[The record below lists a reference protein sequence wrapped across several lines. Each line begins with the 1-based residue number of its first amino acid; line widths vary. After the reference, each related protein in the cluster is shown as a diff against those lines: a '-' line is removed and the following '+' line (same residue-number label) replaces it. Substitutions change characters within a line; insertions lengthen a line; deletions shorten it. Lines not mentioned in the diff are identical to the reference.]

1 MPVQDD
7 AREQELVREFN
18 LHWDPD
24 HQRSG
29 VDATLDVEVRRKTF
43 RIDVEVKS
51 TTNKGVSTARDVG
64 IDHIKRWRRMIF
76 VIGTYDKRGHRLALQ
91 HSLCLTPLDLEPW
104 IAGIEAYIAPD
115 YQIAQRASARL
126 DLPDLFVICEEQPTY
141 SIEDAKKL
149 HKRQWTAQQY
159 KDAADLRVSGKPR
172 ISQRKMLEILRLRS
186 AYIAE
191 RGATLNNPHI
201 PLTYLERFKGTDRV
215 ITPGSSA
222 EAIRRIARDFAL
234 ANPRHP
240 ALTEVRK

>member
-1 MPVQDD
+1 VPVQDD

-18 LHWDPD
+18 LNWDPD

-29 VDATLDVEVRRKTF
+29 VDATLDVEVGGRVV

-51 TTNKGVSTARDVG
+51 TTRKGVSTARDVG
-64 IDHIKRWRRMIF
+64 LDHIRRWRRMFF

-91 HSLCLTPLDLEPW
+91 NSLCLTPLDLETW
-104 IAGIEAYIAPD
+104 IAGIESYIAPD
-115 YQIAQRASARL
+115 YQLAQRASARL
-126 DLPDLFVICEEQPTY
+126 DLPDLFAICGNQPTY

-159 KDAADLRVSGKPR
+159 KDAADTQVAGKPR
-172 ISQRKMLEILRLRS
+172 ISQRKMLEILRLRA

-201 PLTYLERFKGTDRV
+201 PLTYLDRFKGTDRV
-215 ITPGSSA
+215 IAPGSSA
-222 EAIRRIARDFAL
+222 EAIRRLVREFAR
-234 ANPRHP
+234 ANPGHP
-240 ALTEVRK
+240 ALTDVAM

>member
-1 MPVQDD
+1 VPVQDD

-29 VDATLDVEVRRKTF
+29 VDATLDIGIGPKTF

-51 TTNKGVSTARDVG
+51 TTSKGVSTARDVG
-64 IDHIKRWRRMIF
+64 IDHIQRWRRMFF
-76 VIGTYDKRGHRLALQ
+76 VIGTYEKRGHRLALQ
-91 HSLCLTPLDLEPW
+91 RSLCLTPLDLEPW
-104 IAGIEAYIAPD
+104 IAGLESYIAPD
-115 YQIAQRASARL
+115 YLIAQRASARL
-126 DLPDLFVICEEQPTY
+126 DLPDLFVICEKQATY
-141 SIEDAKKL
+141 SVDDAKKL

-159 KDAADLRVSGKPR
+159 KDAADIEVAGKPR
-172 ISQRKMLEILRLRS
+172 ISQQKMLEILRLRS

-201 PLTYLERFKGTDRV
+201 PLTYLERFMDSDRV
-215 ITPGSSA
+215 IKPGSSA

-234 ANPRHP
+234 ANPGHP
-240 ALTEVRK
+240 ALTELAK

>member
-29 VDATLDVEVRRKTF
+29 VDANLDIEVGGRTL

-51 TTNKGVSTARDVG
+51 TTRKGVSTARDVG
-64 IDHIKRWRRMIF
+64 LDHIKRWRRMFF

-91 HSLCLTPLDLEPW
+91 HSLCLTPLDLEAW
-104 IAGIEAYIAPD
+104 IAGVESYIAPD
-115 YQIAQRASARL
+115 YQLAQRSSARL
-126 DLPDLFVICEEQPTY
+126 GLPDLFAICGNQSTY

-159 KDAADLRVSGKPR
+159 KDAADTHVAGKPR
-172 ISQRKMLEILRLRS
+172 ISQQKMLEILRLRS

-222 EAIRRIARDFAL
+222 EAIRRL
-234 ANPRHP
+234 AKEFVQSNPDHP
-240 ALTEVRK
+240 ALTEIPK

>member
-18 LHWDPD
+18 LRWDPD

-29 VDATLDVEVRRKTF
+29 VDATLEIEVSGRCLRL
-43 RIDVEVKS
+43 DVEVKS
-51 TTNKGVSTARDVG
+51 TTRKGVSTARDVG
-64 IDHIKRWRRMIF
+64 LDHIQRWRRMFF

-91 HSLCLTPLDLEPW
+91 NSICLTPLDMEGW
-104 IAGIEAYIAPD
+104 IAGIESYIAPD
-115 YQIAQRASARL
+115 YLLAQRASAKL
-126 DLPDLFVICEEQPTY
+126 DLADLFTICGNQATY
-141 SIEDAKKL
+141 SIEDAKRL

-159 KDAADLRVSGKPR
+159 KDAADTKVGDEPR
-172 ISQRKMLEILRLRS
+172 ISQQRMLEILRLRS

-201 PLTYLERFKGTDRV
+201 PLTYLDRFKGTDRI

-222 EAIRRIARDFAL
+222 EAIRRLAREFVL
-234 ANPRHP
+234 ANPDHP
-240 ALTEVRK
+240 ALTEVPR

>member
-24 HQRSG
+24 HQRAG
-29 VDATLDVEVRRKTF
+29 VDATLNIEVKKRTF

-51 TTNKGVSTARDVG
+51 TTRKGVSTARDVG
-64 IDHIKRWRRMIF
+64 IDHIRRWRRMFF

-104 IAGIEAYIAPD
+104 IAGIEAYIALD
-115 YQIAQRASARL
+115 YQLAQRASAGL
-126 DLPDLFVICEEQPTY
+126 ELADLVAICGNQPTY

-159 KDAADLRVSGKPR
+159 KDAADTKVGGERR
-172 ISQRKMLEILRLRS
+172 ISPQKMLEILRLRS

-201 PLTYLERFKGTDRV
+201 PLTYLERFKGTDRF

-222 EAIRRIARDFAL
+222 EAIRRLAREFAL
-234 ANPRHP
+234 ANPGHA
-240 ALTEVRK
+240 ALTEAPK

>member
-29 VDATLDVEVRRKTF
+29 VDATLNIEVSGRTL

-51 TTNKGVSTARDVG
+51 TTRKGVSTARDVG
-64 IDHIKRWRRMIF
+64 LDHIERWRRMFF

-91 HSLCLTPLDLEPW
+91 SSLCLTPLDLEAW
-104 IAGIEAYIAPD
+104 IAGIESYIAPD
-115 YQIAQRASARL
+115 YQLAQRASARL
-126 DLPDLFVICEEQPTY
+126 SLPDLFAICGNQSTY

-159 KDAADLRVSGKPR
+159 KDAADTKVAGKPR
-172 ISQRKMLEILRLRS
+172 ISQQKMLEILRLRS

-201 PLTYLERFKGTDRV
+201 PLTYLDRFKGTDRI

-222 EAIRRIARDFAL
+222 EAIRRLAREFAL
-234 ANPRHP
+234 ANPDHP
-240 ALTEVRK
+240 ALTEVQM